1 MPSAAALDEA
11 YKMCW
16 ELFVF
21 NLSQVIKICALRNF
35 QPESFFIQIAGFQ
48 KEAIFLTAYSPY
60 GIKIVKFYAAIEASG
75 LIVTKNISIVHS
87 DR

>member
-35 QPESFFIQIAGFQ
+35 QPESFFIQIEVFQ
-48 KEAIFLTAYSPY
+48 QEAIFLTAYSSLTELKLCNFTRQLKHR
-60 GIKIVKFYAAIEASG
+60 G
-75 LIVTKNISIVHS
+75 
-87 DR
+87 